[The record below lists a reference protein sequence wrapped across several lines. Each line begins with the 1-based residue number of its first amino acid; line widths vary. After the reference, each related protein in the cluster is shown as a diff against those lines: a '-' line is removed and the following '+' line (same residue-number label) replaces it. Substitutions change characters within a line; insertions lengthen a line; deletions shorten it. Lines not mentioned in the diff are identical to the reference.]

1 MNTQE
6 LINEIRS
13 KVDIVDFISS
23 YIPLIQKGKNYFG
36 VCPFHNDN
44 NPSMSVSR
52 EKQIYK
58 CFSCGASGNVFN
70 FLMDYEHI
78 EFKEALKILAKH
90 FNSLKYELCTGLHIN
105 CRGET
110 EEDIFCNTIIYV
122 VHEKGISKKSET
134 ELLSHFKRRFNMMS
148 FQTVQDNA
156 AIHKHLTDNYHD
168 VRNALYSKQ

>member
-1 MNTQE
+1 METTE
-6 LINEIRS
+6 AKKKKRS
-13 KVDIVDFISS
+13 
-23 YIPLIQKGKNYFG
+23 IPRAR
-36 VCPFHNDN
+36 
-44 NPSMSVSR
+44 R
-52 EKQIYK
+52 EVKEQGPTNI
-58 CFSCGASGNVFN
+58 
-70 FLMDYEHI
+70 
-78 EFKEALKILAKH
+78 EALKILAKH